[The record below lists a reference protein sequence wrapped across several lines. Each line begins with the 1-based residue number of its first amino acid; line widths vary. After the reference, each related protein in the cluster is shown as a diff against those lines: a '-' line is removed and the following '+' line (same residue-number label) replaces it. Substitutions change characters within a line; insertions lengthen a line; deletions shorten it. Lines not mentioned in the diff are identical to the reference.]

1 MIDLGRLRALH
12 AVASYRTVIA
22 ASDALHCTPSA
33 VSQQLAK
40 LERETGTALVEKD
53 GRRLRLTEAGRVL
66 AAHAERVL
74 ATVDEAE
81 AALAAHRDTVIGRLT
96 VASFATACRALL
108 PGALQRLEDEHPQ
121 LATGLVEVNPHEGLD
136 MLHRGHVDL
145 AVLDDWP
152 EAALHYPPGIT
163 RTSLGLD
170 VADLVVPAAHAV
182 RKKTTLADLKD
193 ERWISA
199 KAGDICHEWLL
210 RVLPGVRP
218 DFHVGEF
225 ETQLTL
231 IAAGL
236 GVAMIPRLARPP
248 LPAGV
253 RVVEVTPTPS
263 RRVVIAWREAS
274 SARPA
279 IKAAEAALR
288 HSWDA
293 LAPSESQ
300 PAADASASSASRTV
314 KAPA

>member
-12 AVASYRTVIA
+12 AVASYKTVLA
-22 ASDALHCTPSA
+22 AGEALHCTPSA

-40 LERETGTALVEKD
+40 LERETGATLVEKD
-53 GRRLRLTEAGRVL
+53 GRRLRLTEAGQVL
-66 AAHAERVL
+66 ARHAEKVL

-96 VASFATACRALL
+96 VAAFATACRALL
-108 PGALQRLEDEHPQ
+108 PYALHRLASDHPQ
-121 LATGLVEVNPHEGLD
+121 LTTGLVEVNPHEGLD

-152 EAALHYPPGIT
+152 EVALRYPSGIT
-163 RTSLGLD
+163 HVELGWD
-170 VADLVVPAAHAV
+170 VADLIVPSGHRFGAA
-182 RKKTTLADLKD
+182 TTLAKARD
-193 ERWISA
+193 ERWIAA

-210 RVLPGVRP
+210 RVLPGVQP

-231 IAAGL
+231 ISAGL
-236 GVAMIPRLARPP
+236 GVAVIPRLARSNQ
-248 LPAGV
+248 LPEGV
-253 RVVEVTPTPS
+253 RVVKLTPEPR

-274 SARPA
+274 AARPA

-288 HSWDA
+288 QAWRNASR
-293 LAPSESQ
+293 
-300 PAADASASSASRTV
+300 ASATV
-314 KAPA
+314 NAPA

>member
-12 AVASYRTVIA
+12 AVASYRTVLA
-22 ASDALHCTPSA
+22 AADALHCTPSA

-40 LERETGTALVEKD
+40 LERETGTTLIEKD
-53 GRRLRLTEAGRVL
+53 GRRIRLTEAGRVL

-96 VASFATACRALL
+96 VASFPTACRALL
-108 PGALQRLEDEHPQ
+108 PGALQRLEAEHPQ

-152 EAALHYPPGIT
+152 EAALHYPAGIAHAE
-163 RTSLGLD
+163 LGRD
-170 VADLVVPAAHAV
+170 VADLIVPKNHPISGKVAL
-182 RKKTTLADLKD
+182 RTLAG
-193 ERWISA
+193 ERWISTN
-199 KAGDICHEWLL
+199 AGDICHEWLI

-231 IAAGL
+231 VAAGL
-236 GVAMIPRLARPP
+236 GVAMIPRLARPA
-248 LPAGV
+248 LPPGV
-253 RVVEVTPTPS
+253 RVVTVDPEPS
-263 RRVVIAWREAS
+263 RRVVLAWREAS
-274 SARPA
+274 AARPA
-279 IKAAEAALR
+279 IKAAEQALR
-288 HSWDA
+288 HTWNHPA
-293 LAPSESQ
+293 L
-300 PAADASASSASRTV
+300 
-314 KAPA
+314 